1 MIKWLRSTVALLS
14 PVGTKAKR
22 NKTGGEGRGED
33 QKKLWLREKE
43 NWGEK
48 QSSKFKEAER
58 KVT

>member
-1 MIKWLRSTVALLS
+1 MAEKYSGITQSCGHQS
-14 PVGTKAKR
+14 QR

-43 NWGEK
+43 NRVEK
-48 QSSKFKEAER
+48 QSSKFKGAER

>member
-1 MIKWLRSTVALLS
+1 MALLS